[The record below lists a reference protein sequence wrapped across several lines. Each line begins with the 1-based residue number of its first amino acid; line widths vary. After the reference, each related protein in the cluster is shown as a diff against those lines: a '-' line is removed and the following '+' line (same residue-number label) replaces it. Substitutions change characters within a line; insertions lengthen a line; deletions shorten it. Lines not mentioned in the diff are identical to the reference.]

1 LSFAD
6 DNGLV
11 VGSFTTL
18 TFSGYITSG
27 SIVLNEVCIYNQ
39 TICKIVRV
47 YVVTQIL
54 ADQWFYGVAG
64 GSGILGVGPNSAF
77 VRQFTDVATNTQTY
91 SIVVG
96 RASTAPTNAILGAVA
111 NTTQSTNITFGPSND
126 PYYAAQSNYLTLTA
140 DQTTGT
146 YKLSTS

>member
-1 LSFAD
+1 MNQSCAAWPTLVTSDFPLSFAD

-54 ADQWFYGVAG
+54 ADQWFYGVSG

-77 VRQFTDVATNTQTY
+77 VR
-91 SIVVG
+91 
-96 RASTAPTNAILGAVA
+96 
-111 NTTQSTNITFGPSND
+111 
-126 PYYAAQSNYLTLTA
+126 
-140 DQTTGT
+140 
-146 YKLSTS
+146 